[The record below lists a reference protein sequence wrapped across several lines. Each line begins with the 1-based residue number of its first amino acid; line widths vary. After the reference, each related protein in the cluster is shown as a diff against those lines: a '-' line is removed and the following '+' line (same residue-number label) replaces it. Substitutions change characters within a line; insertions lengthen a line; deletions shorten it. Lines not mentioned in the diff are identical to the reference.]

1 MRDTVS
7 FRVLRAAVLTSI
19 TAMVLLPLY
28 VIVVSSFKPL
38 ADVSGPFTWLPDRFT
53 LEPYVQMW
61 STIPLAR
68 YLANSVLVTSVSTLL
83 ALTIAVLAAFS
94 LSRLRWRGQ
103 RAFSLLVLSTQM
115 FPGILFLLPLY
126 LIFTQIQRTIGVQ
139 LNGSYAG
146 LIVTYMTFSVP
157 FATWMLMGFFA
168 AIPDDLEEA
177 AMVDGTTRLGAFLRV
192 VLPVARP
199 GIVAVGVFTFLNGW
213 GEVLF
218 ASVLTT
224 RETRTLAVGLQAFS
238 TQTDVRWNE
247 MMAASIVI
255 SLPVLVA
262 FLLVQ
267 RHLVQGLATG
277 AVK

>member
-1 MRDTVS
+1 MRESTS
-7 FRVLRAAVLTSI
+7 FKALRAVTLTLI

-28 VIVVSSFKPL
+28 VILVSSFKPL
-38 ADVSGPFTWLPDRFT
+38 TDVSGPFTWLPERFT
-53 LEPYVQMW
+53 LDPYVQMW
-61 STIPLAR
+61 STIPLAQ
-68 YLANSVLVTSVSTLL
+68 YLGNSVLVTSASTLL
-83 ALTIAVLAAFS
+83 ALAIGILAAYS
-94 LSRLRWRGQ
+94 LSRLRWFGQ
-103 RAFSLLVLSTQM
+103 RSFSLVVLSTQM

-126 LIFTQIQRTIGVQ
+126 LMFTQLQRAVGVQ
-139 LNGSYAG
+139 LNGSYTG
-146 LIVTYMTFSVP
+146 LILTYMTFSVP

-168 AIPDDLEEA
+168 AIPTELEEA
-177 AMVDGTTRLGAFLRV
+177 AMVDGTTRLGALFRV
-192 VLPVARP
+192 LLPVARP

-224 RETRTLAVGLQAFS
+224 RDTRTLAVGLQAFS

-255 SLPVLVA
+255 SLPVLIA

-267 RHLVQGLATG
+267 RHLVQGLAAG